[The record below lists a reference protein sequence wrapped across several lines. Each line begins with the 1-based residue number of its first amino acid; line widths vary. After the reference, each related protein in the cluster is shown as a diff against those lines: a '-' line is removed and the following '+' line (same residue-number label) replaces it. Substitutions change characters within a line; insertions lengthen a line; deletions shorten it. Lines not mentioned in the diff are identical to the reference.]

1 VSREPNI
8 VSRCT
13 LWTSEF
19 PSYADQ
25 ENLLSGAYQE
35 LINLFM
41 VINDFVY
48 SFWKNFESN
57 ADKVAFTQMIKNM
70 SDW

>member
-8 VSRCT
+8 INRCISY
-13 LWTSEF
+13 TSEF
-19 PSYADQ
+19 PPYPDQ

-48 SFWKNFESN
+48 YFWKNFESN
-57 ADKVAFTQMIKNM
+57 ADKVAFTQVIKEV
-70 SDW
+70 SDS